1 MPASL
6 KELGLIAA
14 LRQMARTMSVE
25 GRLDIIFEHHNYNP
39 QSGDREIAI
48 SRIIQELVTNII
60 KHASPDRIQIDVR
73 VEDQTIVIMVADNG
87 KGFDATQLEQTSGIG
102 MKNIAARIN
111 LLKGTIHIQSE
122 PGKGSTFTI
131 ALPA

>member
-1 MPASL
+1 
-6 KELGLIAA
+6 
-14 LRQMARTMSVE
+14 
-25 GRLDIIFEHHNYNP
+25 P

-48 SRIIQELVTNII
+48 YRIIQELVTNSI

-73 VEDQTIVIMVADNG
+73 VEGQTIVIMVADNG